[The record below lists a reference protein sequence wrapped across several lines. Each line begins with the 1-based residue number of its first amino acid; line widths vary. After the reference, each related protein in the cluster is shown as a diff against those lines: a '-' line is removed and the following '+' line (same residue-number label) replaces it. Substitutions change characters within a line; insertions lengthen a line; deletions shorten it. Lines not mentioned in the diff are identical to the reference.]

1 MMEALVPRWSI
12 QQQGYGLPV
21 GCSGYAIVVLGGPG
35 YGAVD
40 HQVAEAQQQDRN
52 QSLKNYIKN

>member
-1 MMEALVPRWSI
+1 MEALVPRWSI

-52 QSLKNYIKN
+52 QS